1 MRSRKARRSAKG
13 LYALVLPMLVLASL
27 AGGQSPAQAAT
38 LLVNGDFKLAAV
50 QGGGQ
55 SAAKNWTVGANIEGT
70 TVKTKLLPSTL
81 VNGGRMIHVD
91 TDGARSGLVQVF
103 GDLDKGPR
111 KVYACAW
118 IYIVKGQVVIGT
130 GNGGST
136 GSDVVL
142 WKTGSWER
150 LEVSNG
156 VSPANEF
163 IIHAVSHGGA
173 EFYVE
178 SAEIH
183 ASHGPVCCTPK

>member
-1 MRSRKARRSAKG
+1 MRYRKTSRSAKS
-13 LYALVLPMLVLASL
+13 LHALALSMLVLVSL
-27 AGGQSPAQAAT
+27 AGWQSPAQAAT
-38 LLVNGDFKLAAV
+38 LLVNGNFQLGQAA
-50 QGGGQ
+50 GAGQ
-55 SAAKNWTVGANIEGT
+55 SAAKNWTVGANILGT
-70 TVKTKLLPSTL
+70 TVQTKLLPSTL
-81 VNGGRMIHVD
+81 VNGGRMIHVT

-103 GDLDKGPR
+103 GPLGQGPG

-118 IYIVKGQVVIGT
+118 IYVVKGQVAIGT
-130 GNGGST
+130 GNGGNT

-163 IIHAVSHGGA
+163 IIYAVSHGGA

-183 ASHGPVCCTPK
+183 VRHSPVCCTPK

>member
-1 MRSRKARRSAKG
+1 MRYRKASRSAKS
-13 LYALVLPMLVLASL
+13 LRTLALPMLVLVSL

-55 SAAKNWTVGANIEGT
+55 SAAKNWTVATNTQGSTI
-70 TVKTKLLPSTL
+70 KTELLPSTL

-91 TDGARSGLVQVF
+91 TTGERNGLVQVF
-103 GDLDKGPR
+103 GTLDKGPR

-163 IIHAVSHGGA
+163 IIYAASWGGA

-183 ASHGPVCCTPK
+183 ASHGPVGCTPK